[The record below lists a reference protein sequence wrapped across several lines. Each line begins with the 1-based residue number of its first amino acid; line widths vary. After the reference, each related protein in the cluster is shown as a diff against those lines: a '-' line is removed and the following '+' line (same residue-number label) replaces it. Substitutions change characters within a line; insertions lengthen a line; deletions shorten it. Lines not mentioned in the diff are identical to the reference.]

1 MMEQKHNS
9 SDLIRFVHLK
19 LRVKLIS
26 LHQFFIFLWIMAE
39 VGVGLHPHTIRLTSP
54 HINGYQAS
62 LFLGENVSCQLRNKE
77 LRLFSQP
84 RTAEISLLQS
94 AVCRM

>member
-1 MMEQKHNS
+1 
-9 SDLIRFVHLK
+9 
-19 LRVKLIS
+19 
-26 LHQFFIFLWIMAE
+26 MAE
-39 VGVGLHPHTIRLTSP
+39 IGVGLHPHTIRLTSL
-54 HINGYQAS
+54 HINGYRAS

-77 LRLFSQP
+77 LRLFSRP